1 MKKGREKSK
10 DNNIIFY
17 YDDNHKLRCF
27 SNIKNKI
34 KNKIKEKIKKNVRNK
49 KIKKQIKEQTN
60 DKSINILI
68 NKCEENNVYE
78 KPIKKSKHKK
88 SEEEIIETIGGAD
101 KTDGSCVSLAL
112 AYVGNKAGY
121 DVLSFRGG
129 KSREIFSRARI
140 KLLDVKG
147 IKAYGEKHTSDF
159 VATRKLLKNMKYNKE
174 YILFTGHHAAVI
186 RGTKER
192 GLEYL
197 ELQTKNYNGWHKLNV
212 DSLNIRFS
220 AQKTHTVKYIG
231 KVEATSVLIDAES
244 LYNHKGFHKLLG
256 YINTD
261 PEKQLKG

>member
-1 MKKGREKSK
+1 MKKGKKKSK

-27 SNIKNKI
+27 SKN
-34 KNKIKEKIKKNVRNK
+34 KNKIKEKIKKNVKNK
-49 KIKKQIKEQTN
+49 KIKEQTN
-60 DKSINILI
+60 DKAINILI
-68 NKCEENNVYE
+68 NKCKENNVYE
-78 KPIKKSKHKK
+78 NPIKKSKHKK
-88 SEEEIIETIGGAD
+88 SEEEIIETISGID
-101 KTDGSCVSLAL
+101 KTGGSCASLAL

-129 KSREIFSRARI
+129 KSREIFSGVRMQLPDI
-140 KLLDVKG
+140 KG
-147 IKAYGEKHTSDF
+147 IKAYTEKHTSDF
-159 VATRKLLKNMKYNKE
+159 VATSKLVRNMKFNKE

-186 RGTKER
+186 RGTKEK

-197 ELQTKNYNGWHKLNV
+197 ELQSGNGKGWHKLNV
-212 DSLNIRFS
+212 ESLGIRFS

-231 KVEATSVLIDAES
+231 KVGVTSVLIDAES

-261 PEKQLKG
+261 PEKQLRG